1 MPSMRRSGAASDSP
15 NISSTIND
23 KGKYATLDR
32 GKEQC
37 CRFVTDGNELRNLF
51 FFFVPSGFVS
61 LALLLPAL
69 KGKSLRDGVLLYL
82 KTSGA
87 ESWNLYR

>member
-1 MPSMRRSGAASDSP
+1 MAVGNREAGYSQLHS
-15 NISSTIND
+15 NLEI
-23 KGKYATLDR
+23 KGKYTTLDR

-51 FFFVPSGFVS
+51 YFFDPSGFVS

-69 KGKSLRDGVLLYL
+69 KGKSLRDGVLFD
-82 KTSGA
+82 
-87 ESWNLYR
+87 